1 MSEGKTL
8 TDTEA
13 RRAARRAAMP
23 ITTALLAEY
32 AEWGATVVYACENGI
47 TVGKKPCEQS
57 DNVLHIPP
65 NYRPMWTPREKKK

>member
-47 TVGKKPCEQS
+47 TVGKRPKDE
-57 DNVLHIPP
+57 NVFDIPAG
-65 NYRPMWTPREKKK
+65 YAPMRAMPELKGRK